1 MHSVNKLLF
10 YDITKTLLQN
20 IYNIFVKGT
29 MVLFSSSV
37 SPLKQVILH
46 FSKYSKKKLL
56 ERKTKRHPITST
68 SYIKFILSLYS
79 RRYQTLS
86 LTQN

>member
-46 FSKYSKKKLL
+46 FSKYSKKK
-56 ERKTKRHPITST
+56 
-68 SYIKFILSLYS
+68 
-79 RRYQTLS
+79 
-86 LTQN
+86 NC